1 MISIKHLYVIIPVL
15 ILLIGIIW
23 SIIHISKKSSK
34 TIKNTNTVFIPSKS
48 TYTKKTNLK
57 KTRSKGTTKKR
68 AKTDKKRSKKA
79 KKRSKKSKRKYTTE

>member
-1 MISIKHLYVIIPVL
+1 VIIPVL

-48 TYTKKTNLK
+48 TYTKKPNLK
-57 KTRSKGTTKKR
+57 KTRSKKTTKKK
-68 AKTDKKRSKKA
+68 AKTDKKKA
-79 KKRSKKSKRKYTTE
+79 KKRSKKSKPKQRTE